1 MSMVAD
7 IPTISAP
14 LPWQADAWSRLH
26 QQIDGGQLPHALL
39 ISGPEYTGKSRLAL
53 ALARLLLCARPASGL
68 NCGSCHACELSAS
81 GNHGDFRWLEPEG
94 KSRVIKIDQI
104 RTIVDFANRTAGFG
118 QRKVVVISP
127 AESMNTNA
135 ANSLL
140 KVLEEPP
147 ANTYLVLVCHRLHG
161 LPATIRSRC
170 QLLRP
175 ALPTREESLEWLDR
189 VCGERQPGE
198 QLLELAGG
206 RPLLA
211 AQLYRDASA
220 ERLQLVRQALTGL
233 FSGQAGA
240 TGLAAALAGEDLNRA
255 LAHLV
260 EAIQALLRN
269 LAAPELASTRARG
282 GFQLLDEIRQIQ
294 RAIDAGSNPNPQLLL
309 DALLGKVQRMLGD
322 GGLDDNIGRIQKGAR
337 R

>member
-1 MSMVAD
+1 MSVEAD
-7 IPTISAP
+7 IPPVSAP
-14 LPWQADAWSRLH
+14 LPWQTAAWSRLN
-26 QQIDGGQLPHALL
+26 QQIDAGQLPHALL
-39 ISGPEYTGKSRLAL
+39 ISGPEYTGKSRLAM
-53 ALARLLLCARPASGL
+53 ALARLLLCARPVSGL
-68 NCGSCHACELSAS
+68 NCGTCHACELSAS

-104 RTIVDFANRTAGFG
+104 RNIVDFTNRTAGFG
-118 QRKVVVISP
+118 LRKVVVISP

-147 ANTYLVLVCHRLHG
+147 ANTYLILVCHRLHG

-175 ALPTREESLEWLDR
+175 ELPSRGQGLEWLDR
-189 VCGERQPGE
+189 VCGERQQSE

-211 AQLYRDASA
+211 AQLYQDASA
-220 ERLQLVRQALTGL
+220 ERLQLVRQAIRGM
-233 FSGQAGA
+233 FAGKVGVTDLA
-240 TGLAAALAGEDLNRA
+240 TALAGEDLGRA

-260 EAIQALLRN
+260 EGIHALLRN
-269 LAAPELASTRARG
+269 LAAPELTSPQARG
-282 GFQLLDEIRQIQ
+282 GFQLLDEIAQIQ
-294 RAIDAGSNPNPQLLL
+294 RAMGAGSNPNPQLLL

-322 GGLDDNIGRIQKGAR
+322 GGLDDNIGSNQKGAR

>member
-1 MSMVAD
+1 MTVLTD
-7 IPTISAP
+7 IPPVSAP
-14 LPWQADAWSRLH
+14 LPWQADAWSRLN

-68 NCGSCHACELSAS
+68 NCGTCHACELSAS

-104 RTIVDFANRTAGFG
+104 RAIVDFTNRTAGFG
-118 QRKVVVISP
+118 LRKVVVISP

-175 ALPTREESLEWLDR
+175 ALPSLEQSLEWLDR
-189 VCGERQPGE
+189 VCGERQLSE

-211 AQLYRDASA
+211 AQLYQDASA
-220 ERLQLVRQALTGL
+220 EQRQLVRQALRGL
-233 FSGQAGA
+233 FTGQVGV
-240 TGLAAALAGEDLNRA
+240 TDLASALGGEDLNRA
-255 LAHLV
+255 LAYLV
-260 EAIQALLRN
+260 EGIQSLLRN
-269 LAAPELASTRARG
+269 LSAPELASPQARG
-282 GFQLLDEIRQIQ
+282 GFQLLDEITQIQ
-294 RAIDAGSNPNPQLLL
+294 RAIAAGSNPNPQLLL

-322 GGLDDNIGRIQKGAR
+322 GGLDDNIGSMQKGAR

>member
-1 MSMVAD
+1 MSEIVD
-7 IPTISAP
+7 IPPISAP
-14 LPWQADAWSRLH
+14 LPWQADVWSRLN
-26 QQIDGGQLPHALL
+26 QQIDEGKLPHALL

-68 NCGSCHACELSAS
+68 NCGSCHPCELSAS

-104 RTIVDFANRTAGFG
+104 RGVVDFTNRTAGFG
-118 QRKVVVISP
+118 LRKVVVISP
-127 AESMNTNA
+127 AERMNINA

-147 ANTYLVLVCHRLHG
+147 ANTYLILVCHRLHG

-175 ALPTREESLEWLDR
+175 ALPSSQQSLDWLDR
-189 VCGERQPGE
+189 VSGERRQSE
-198 QLLELAGG
+198 QLLALAGG

-211 AQLYRDASA
+211 AQLYGDESA
-220 ERLQLVRQALTGL
+220 ERLQLVRKALGGL
-233 FSGQAGA
+233 FAGQQGVN
-240 TGLAAALAGEDLNRA
+240 GLSTALAGEEPGRA

-260 EAIQALLRN
+260 EGIQALLRS
-269 LAAPELASTRARG
+269 LAAPELASPRARG
-282 GFQLLDEIRQIQ
+282 GFQLLDEIRQVQ
-294 RAIDAGSNPNPQLLL
+294 RAIEAGSNPNPQLLL

-322 GGLDDNIGRIQKGAR
+322 GGLGDNIGSNQKGALR
-337 R
+337 

>member
-7 IPTISAP
+7 IPPVSAP
-14 LPWQADAWSRLH
+14 LPWQADAWSRLN
-26 QQIDGGQLPHALL
+26 QQIDDGHLPHALL

-53 ALARLLLCARPASGL
+53 ALARLLLCARPESGL
-68 NCGSCHACELSAS
+68 NCGSCHACDLSAS

-104 RTIVDFANRTAGFG
+104 RNIVDFANRTAGFG
-118 QRKVVVISP
+118 LRKVVVISP
-127 AESMNTNA
+127 AESMNANA

-140 KVLEEPP
+140 KLLEEPP
-147 ANTYLVLVCHRLHG
+147 ANTYLILVCHRLHG

-175 ALPTREESLEWLDR
+175 ALPSSEQGLEWLDR
-189 VCGERQPGE
+189 VTGERQLSE

-211 AQLYRDASA
+211 AQLYQDASA
-220 ERLQLVRQALTGL
+220 ERLQLVRQALSGL
-233 FSGQAGA
+233 FAGKVGV
-240 TGLAAALAGEDLNRA
+240 TGLASALAGEDLNRA

-260 EAIQALLRN
+260 EGIQSLLRN
-269 LAAPELASTRARG
+269 LAAPELGSARARG
-282 GFQLLDEIRQIQ
+282 GFQLLDEITQIQ
-294 RAIDAGSNPNPQLLL
+294 RAINAGSNPNPQLLL

-322 GGLDDNIGRIQKGAR
+322 AGLDDNIGGIQKGAR

>member
-1 MSMVAD
+1 MSEIAD
-7 IPTISAP
+7 IPPVSAP
-14 LPWQADAWSRLH
+14 LPWQGDAWSRLN
-26 QQIDGGQLPHALL
+26 QQIDEQQLPHALL
-39 ISGPEYTGKSRLAL
+39 LSGPEYTGKSRLAL
-53 ALARLLLCARPASGL
+53 ALARLLLCSRPASGL
-68 NCGSCHACELSAS
+68 NCGSCHPCELSAS

-94 KSRVIKIDQI
+94 KSRVIKIDQV
-104 RTIVDFANRTAGFG
+104 RSVVDFTNRTAGFG
-118 QRKVVVISP
+118 LRKVVVISP
-127 AESMNTNA
+127 AESMNINA

-147 ANTYLVLVCHRLHG
+147 ANTYLILVCHRLHG

-175 ALPTREESLEWLDR
+175 ALPSAEQSLEWLDR
-189 VCGERQPGE
+189 VCGERKHSE

-211 AQLYRDASA
+211 AQLYSEASA
-220 ERLQLVRQALTGL
+220 ERLQLVRQAIGGL
-233 FSGQAGA
+233 FNGQVGVAGL
-240 TGLAAALAGEDLNRA
+240 TAALAGEDLGRA

-260 EAIQALLRN
+260 EGIQALLRN
-269 LAAPELASTRARG
+269 LAGPDLASAQARG

-294 RAIDAGSNPNPQLLL
+294 RAIAAGSNPNAQLLL

-322 GGLDDNIGRIQKGAR
+322 GGLGDNIGSNQKGAR
-337 R
+337 P